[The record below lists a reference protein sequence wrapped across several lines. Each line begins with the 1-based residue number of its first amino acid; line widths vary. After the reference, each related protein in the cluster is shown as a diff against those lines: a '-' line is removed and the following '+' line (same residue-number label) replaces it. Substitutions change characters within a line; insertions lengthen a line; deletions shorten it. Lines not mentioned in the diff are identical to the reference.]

1 MKNIVLKTLVLFLFA
16 VLGIFSMQKVEAEVI
31 YEGYKISKQDITGAS
46 VPFIYVKSSDGEVEN
61 VYCFN
66 LRLTYPP
73 TQWEGTN
80 YPKYKKEEANSNQ
93 MDRLASNK
101 RLSGDELRD
110 AILKV
115 IYYGDSENGNR
126 ELQKNIIS
134 PMYSFMIL
142 LKKQFGILQIWQM
155 QVITYNMML

>member
-1 MKNIVLKTLVLFLFA
+1 
-16 VLGIFSMQKVEAEVI
+16 
-31 YEGYKISKQDITGAS
+31 
-46 VPFIYVKSSDGEVEN
+46 
-61 VYCFN
+61 
-66 LRLTYPP
+66 
-73 TQWEGTN
+73 
-80 YPKYKKEEANSNQ
+80 

-126 ELQKNIIS
+126 ELQKYHLSDVQFHDITQ
-134 PMYSFMIL
+134 
-142 LKKQFGILQIWQM
+142 KQFGILQIWQM

>member
-1 MKNIVLKTLVLFLFA
+1 
-16 VLGIFSMQKVEAEVI
+16 
-31 YEGYKISKQDITGAS
+31 
-46 VPFIYVKSSDGEVEN
+46 
-61 VYCFN
+61 
-66 LRLTYPP
+66 
-73 TQWEGTN
+73 
-80 YPKYKKEEANSNQ
+80 

-126 ELQKNIIS
+126 ELQKNIVS